1 MKEVKIADLKAH
13 LSSHLA
19 GVRKGQTIIVFDRST
34 PIARLMPFKQVQD
47 DDLIIEEAIDPPAA
61 AKKVKPFHRG
71 RAAHIRSDTHR
82 CRPSV
87 WRYCDESGNSR
98 LE

>member
-61 AKKVKPFHRG
+61 AKKVKPLKRLKNLDVD
-71 RAAHIRSDTHR
+71 RILAEMRTDRS
-82 CRPSV
+82 
-87 WRYCDESGNSR
+87 
-98 LE
+98 